1 MQSRGSKG
9 PVSASG
15 YSTKVKKKNMSG
27 FCLNPPGIFIFKQSK
42 SKIMKHLFILF
53 ILFLTTVSSSAQI
66 IKAITQHGE
75 TVVLFENGTWKYE
88 KELQDSIT
96 SAKTP
101 IPVTVLSL
109 PPTTIDNNKEVTSD
123 KTTLFNAVSNKLAR
137 FFGEEKGRIRCSVS
151 ATNSKG
157 EIAVNFEFIMPVG
170 DANRYFGDSSAD
182 CPISLVLANGTVLN
196 STFTKNIE
204 EKFDEKWNVS
214 CYKASIVLTT
224 NEVNQLL
231 QSNAVR
237 LSVNWKK
244 TKEDYT
250 IEQPGAIKEILG
262 KII

>member
-1 MQSRGSKG
+1 
-9 PVSASG
+9 
-15 YSTKVKKKNMSG
+15 MSG
-27 FCLNPPGIFIFKQSK
+27 FCLNPPAIFIFKQSK
-42 SKIMKHLFILF
+42 FKIMKHLFILF

-101 IPVTVLSL
+101 IPVTVTSL
-109 PPTTIDNNKEVTSD
+109 PLITIDNTKEVTSD
-123 KTTLFNAVSNKLAR
+123 RTDLFNAVSNKLAR

-151 ATNSKG
+151 ATNTKG

-170 DANRYFGDSSAD
+170 DADRYFGSTAAD

-204 EKFDEKWNVS
+204 EKFNEKWNVS
-214 CYKASIVLTT
+214 GYKASIVLTT
-224 NEVNQLL
+224 DQVNQLL

-237 LSVNWKK
+237 LSVSWKK
-244 TKEDYT
+244 TQEEYT
-250 IEQPGAIKEILG
+250 IEHPEAIKEMLG